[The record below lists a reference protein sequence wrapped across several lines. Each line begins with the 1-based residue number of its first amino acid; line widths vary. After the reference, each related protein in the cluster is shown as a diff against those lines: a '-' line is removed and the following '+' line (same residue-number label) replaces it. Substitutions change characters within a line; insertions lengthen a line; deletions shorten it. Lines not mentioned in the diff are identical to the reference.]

1 MVDNRIKGVE
11 HFHRENFPFWKI
23 KCIRK
28 GWKKKW
34 TNMRR
39 HRLLRFPYRFLN
51 RSLIDLTGNVRAIKK
66 RVKISC
72 RGAFSFELLELIKR
86 FIGSKIT
93 ISQIVRPFPFLF
105 PFLLIA
111 ADCNYILFF
120 FFRLFVIF
128 RSFLVFLSLFTDVKI
143 YIYIHSWCSL
153 TTIKRR
159 GWKIISKQITTPYA
173 LYRSTG
179 SYEINPRSMSMVW
192 RVFREITD
200 VEEKR

>member
-1 MVDNRIKGVE
+1 
-11 HFHRENFPFWKI
+11 
-23 KCIRK
+23 
-28 GWKKKW
+28 
-34 TNMRR
+34 MRR

-51 RSLIDLTGNVRAIKK
+51 RSLIDLTGNVGAIKK

-93 ISQIVRPFPFLF
+93 ISQIVHPFPFPF
-105 PFLLIA
+105 PFLLIVT
-111 ADCNYILFF
+111 DYNYILFYFLF
-120 FFRLFVIF
+120 FFRLFLIF
-128 RSFLVFLSLFTDVKI
+128 RSFLVFFFLSLSLLTSK
-143 YIYIHSWCSL
+143 YIHIYSWCSL

-179 SYEINPRSMSMVW
+179 SYEINPRSTSMVW

-200 VEEKR
+200 VEERSGRFSVQ

>member
-1 MVDNRIKGVE
+1 
-11 HFHRENFPFWKI
+11 
-23 KCIRK
+23 
-28 GWKKKW
+28 
-34 TNMRR
+34 MRR

-120 FFRLFVIF
+120 FFSSLRDFSFIF
-128 RSFLVFLSLFTDVKI
+128 GFFCLSSLTSKYI
-143 YIYIHSWCSL
+143 YIY
-153 TTIKRR
+153 TAD
-159 GWKIISKQITTPYA
+159 A
-173 LYRSTG
+173 LSRPLKG
-179 SYEINPRSMSMVW
+179 AAG
-192 RVFREITD
+192 
-200 VEEKR
+200 K

>member
-1 MVDNRIKGVE
+1 
-11 HFHRENFPFWKI
+11 
-23 KCIRK
+23 
-28 GWKKKW
+28 
-34 TNMRR
+34 MRR

-120 FFRLFVIF
+120 FFSSLRDFSFIFGFFV
-128 RSFLVFLSLFTDVKI
+128 SLHWRQNI

-179 SYEINPRSMSMVW
+179 SYEINPRSTSMVW